1 MTNEEILI
9 KEYGNDIEGEFARE
23 DIVAMNRIM
32 DAARQDEAEKYKQ
45 LLERASSLVGNP
57 GCNIS
62 SSTDLACENWQKD
75 YQLFKSQNNG

>member
-32 DAARQDEAEKYKQ
+32 DAARQDEAEKYK
-45 LLERASSLVGNP
+45 RF
-57 GCNIS
+57 I
-62 SSTDLACENWQKD
+62 
-75 YQLFKSQNNG
+75 